1 MLNRKKLI
9 PFLWLKY
16 KEIESIRINKNQT
29 ISNKMITWEYVR
41 TFLSEPDSEGDIWAT
56 DILYLALNH
65 GYCYLDGKHPCTS
78 SEHWDLFICAIKN
91 HEGYGEEI
99 CRNLFNQMNNDQKE
113 VLQMLLEEDCIS
125 EDSE

>member
-56 DILYLALNH
+56 DILYLDFF
-65 GYCYLDGKHPCTS
+65 YK
-78 SEHWDLFICAIKN
+78 
-91 HEGYGEEI
+91 
-99 CRNLFNQMNNDQKE
+99 
-113 VLQMLLEEDCIS
+113 
-125 EDSE
+125 